1 MVTRQLQSLLI
12 WFASIPFAVIAR
24 ASHARG
30 RGFKSRRLRH
40 FLHRSHA
47 NVQIHDCFAFE
58 EGGFV
63 PIFFSFCFIGS
74 SS

>member
-1 MVTRQLQSLLI
+1 
-12 WFASIPFAVIAR
+12 
-24 ASHARG
+24 
-30 RGFKSRRLRH
+30 
-40 FLHRSHA
+40 LHRSHA